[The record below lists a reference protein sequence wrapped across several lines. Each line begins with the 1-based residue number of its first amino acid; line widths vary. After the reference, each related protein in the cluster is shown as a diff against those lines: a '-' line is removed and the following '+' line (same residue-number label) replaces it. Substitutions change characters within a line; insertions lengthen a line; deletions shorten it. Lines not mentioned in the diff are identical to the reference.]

1 MGVLNSRGSTV
12 APAGINLSLLS
23 DSLERHLLQD
33 REENGCF
40 VGEPFVLVDGN
51 LSFLSSSFICY
62 LDYKFANNS
71 LCESRQQSTEN
82 YESCCRKLLLVLV
95 EQSRQHSS
103 RLQDS
108 TSRTQNS
115 ACKSSSSY
123 ENFGAKSAQHLRR
136 QDHSSRQAE
145 ITPCIDLHAILGTA
159 SMTRGQQNTITAHPV
174 KLSLLFSANSP
185 KLFSTQQEWTRYS
198 ILPVSLSP
206 MPFGG
211 GCGEKESQGMKEELP

>member
-71 LCESRQQSTEN
+71 LCESRQ
-82 YESCCRKLLLVLV
+82 
-95 EQSRQHSS
+95 
-103 RLQDS
+103 
-108 TSRTQNS
+108 
-115 ACKSSSSY
+115 
-123 ENFGAKSAQHLRR
+123 
-136 QDHSSRQAE
+136 
-145 ITPCIDLHAILGTA
+145 
-159 SMTRGQQNTITAHPV
+159 
-174 KLSLLFSANSP
+174 
-185 KLFSTQQEWTRYS
+185 
-198 ILPVSLSP
+198 
-206 MPFGG
+206 
-211 GCGEKESQGMKEELP
+211 